1 MSEGMSRFMSEVQNE
16 LQNRGASASLSA
28 DEEDLVND
36 YGEQQFSAKKC
47 AERIIEG
54 RAT

>member
-16 LQNRGASASLSA
+16 LQNRGASASLSV
-28 DEEDLVND
+28 DEVDLVND

-47 AERIIEG
+47 AARIIEG
-54 RAT
+54 RTT